1 MHATLN
7 QVLAAVNRVLL
18 GKEHEVRLALTC
30 LLAQGHLL
38 LEDRPGLGKTTL
50 SQALAKVLGLSHQRI
65 QFTADLLPGDI
76 LGSSIFDRSNNSFV
90 FHPGPIFAELVL
102 ADEINRSTPKSQSA
116 LLEAMEERQ
125 VTIEGE
131 TRALPAPFFV
141 IATQNP
147 MTSSGTFPLPESQLD
162 RFLMR
167 LSLGYPAYSAEMALL
182 KGGFGREALA
192 GIQPLLNPQKLAQIQ
207 AYLPQIRTSD
217 AILEY
222 ILRLVTATRT
232 DARFSEGLSPRASQA
247 LLMAS
252 RAWAFLEGRGYVI
265 PEDVQAVLPAV
276 VLHRLQGEKQAPMQ
290 HLVEWLLT
298 DIRAV

>member
-102 ADEINRSTPKSQSA
+102 AD
-116 LLEAMEERQ
+116 
-125 VTIEGE
+125 
-131 TRALPAPFFV
+131 
-141 IATQNP
+141 
-147 MTSSGTFPLPESQLD
+147 
-162 RFLMR
+162 
-167 LSLGYPAYSAEMALL
+167 
-182 KGGFGREALA
+182 
-192 GIQPLLNPQKLAQIQ
+192 
-207 AYLPQIRTSD
+207 
-217 AILEY
+217 
-222 ILRLVTATRT
+222 
-232 DARFSEGLSPRASQA
+232 
-247 LLMAS
+247 
-252 RAWAFLEGRGYVI
+252 
-265 PEDVQAVLPAV
+265 
-276 VLHRLQGEKQAPMQ
+276 
-290 HLVEWLLT
+290 
-298 DIRAV
+298 